1 MRIWLCL
8 LLTALMLTGCATT
21 SKKASPSPQN
31 HMENAPRAQ
40 STGQQSKAG
49 STKGLSKNQQISKK
63 DHLEELVKHVP
74 GVKGAHCVVMG
85 NTAVVAIDVEG
96 NLERAR
102 VGSIKYTVAEALR
115 KDPQGAGA
123 IVTADLDLSHRISEI
138 GQKIKEGHPISAF
151 TTELADIIGR
161 IVPQLPSDTGIKGT
175 TNQPANKSTVEQ
187 KTTTP
192 THKTQNSKKMKMAP
206 GERP

>member
-8 LLTALMLTGCATT
+8 LLMASLLAGCGTM

-31 HMENAPRAQ
+31 QTENTPRVQ
-40 STGQQSKAG
+40 STNQNGTSKI
-49 STKGLSKNQQISKK
+49 TGLSKNEQINRQT
-63 DHLEELVKHVP
+63 HLEELVKHVE
-74 GVKGAHCVVMG
+74 GVKGAHCVVLG

-115 KDPQGAGA
+115 KDPQGANA

-138 GQKIKEGHPISAF
+138 GQKIKEGHPISGFA
-151 TTELADIIGR
+151 TELADIMGR
-161 IVPQLPSDTGIKGT
+161 IVPQLPKDTKPRAN
-175 TNQPANKSTVEQ
+175 TNQPANPINKLEQ

-192 THKTQNSKKMKMAP
+192 KNDKTKEMKIAP
-206 GERP
+206 DGKS